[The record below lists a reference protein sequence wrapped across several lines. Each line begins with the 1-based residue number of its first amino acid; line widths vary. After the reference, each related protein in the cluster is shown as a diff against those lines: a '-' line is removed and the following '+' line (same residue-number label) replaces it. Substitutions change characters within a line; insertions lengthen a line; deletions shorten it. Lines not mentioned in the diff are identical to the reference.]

1 MTVSAAAERPHLPCS
16 FPTRPVGWEVGAA
29 VVLLLN
35 RRPPALGTGGGI
47 KLRGG
52 ARVGCAG
59 GRAAFT
65 HGCLLGEAQLI
76 TFVGGWTN
84 PHRNYCVVLLL
95 RNWPS
100 AFSTGQTFSTVHLRV
115 IFLTGLF
122 FWL

>member
-1 MTVSAAAERPHLPCS
+1 MMTGAAAAERPRLPCS

-52 ARVGCAG
+52 ARVSCAG

-76 TFVGGWTN
+76 TFGRGWTN
-84 PHRNYCVVLLL
+84 PHGSYCVVLLL
-95 RNWPS
+95 RKKT
-100 AFSTGQTFSTVHLRV
+100 AE
-115 IFLTGLF
+115 TGLAHLLHDKHF
-122 FWL
+122 PLFTCG